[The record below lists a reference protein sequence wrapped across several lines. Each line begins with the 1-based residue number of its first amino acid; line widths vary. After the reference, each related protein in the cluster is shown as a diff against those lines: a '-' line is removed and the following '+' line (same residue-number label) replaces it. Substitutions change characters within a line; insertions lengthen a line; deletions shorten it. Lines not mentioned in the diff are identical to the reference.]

1 MVCRFLTSMDRQDV
15 PVAYGRDPQPKSPID
30 WQIQYRRHPAVVW
43 NRTIKPASE
52 PAEELMHRLLE
63 KQEEGVTILALG
75 PLTNVAR
82 LLAKHPDD
90 KAKIARIVLMGG
102 SIDAGYDGQPPAV
115 AEWNIK
121 SDIPAAKAVFACGVP
136 LVIAPLDA
144 TANVKLSDVQQK
156 KLFAAH
162 TPLTF
167 ELESLVQLWEGD
179 DATLHDPVAV
189 RLAIDESFCTTKK
202 LRLVVDEDGKTQAID
217 GQPNALV
224 AMKLNVKE
232 FTNWYVDQVTAFG
245 EPLLPAPPKNPSPAI
260 ERRGLPRVVH
270 AFEDYDNDIE
280 KRWWMTGKLET
291 NDLPEGSRR
300 AQRAVLTQDYD
311 AKHGDGKARYKA
323 VIFNPVPGP
332 PMGPKTRLSFRYKLS
347 GTDTIRV
354 QLFSLSNGYHRY
366 LSLTGQPQD
375 EWAEATVDMTQMRRP
390 DGGGGPL
397 AEDERIDDIQFYID
411 PRGEL
416 VIDEMIL
423 YDEAAEGEKR
433 PFPKRLLFTGWF
445 NTGKQG
451 QEWPGDF
458 EIVPHEKPRHVE
470 GGQERREQ
478 RDRPAMDSPELAR
491 PAAAG
496 APHGSALRVL
506 SQRCGANH
514 RQTAQQPHEARVRRH
529 DRGPDAG

>member
-1 MVCRFLTSMDRQDV
+1 
-15 PVAYGRDPQPKSPID
+15 
-30 WQIQYRRHPAVVW
+30 
-43 NRTIKPASE
+43 
-52 PAEELMHRLLE
+52 
-63 KQEEGVTILALG
+63 
-75 PLTNVAR
+75 
-82 LLAKHPDD
+82 
-90 KAKIARIVLMGG
+90 MGG

-136 LVIAPLDA
+136 LVMAPLDA

-224 AMKLNVKE
+224 AMKLNAKE

-300 AQRAVLTQDYD
+300 ASGRCSRKITTLSMA
-311 AKHGDGKARYKA
+311 
-323 VIFNPVPGP
+323 
-332 PMGPKTRLSFRYKLS
+332 MGRRVTRR
-347 GTDTIRV
+347 
-354 QLFSLSNGYHRY
+354 
-366 LSLTGQPQD
+366 
-375 EWAEATVDMTQMRRP
+375 
-390 DGGGGPL
+390 
-397 AEDERIDDIQFYID
+397 
-411 PRGEL
+411 
-416 VIDEMIL
+416 
-423 YDEAAEGEKR
+423 
-433 PFPKRLLFTGWF
+433 
-445 NTGKQG
+445 
-451 QEWPGDF
+451 
-458 EIVPHEKPRHVE
+458 
-470 GGQERREQ
+470 
-478 RDRPAMDSPELAR
+478 
-491 PAAAG
+491 
-496 APHGSALRVL
+496 
-506 SQRCGANH
+506 
-514 RQTAQQPHEARVRRH
+514 
-529 DRGPDAG
+529 